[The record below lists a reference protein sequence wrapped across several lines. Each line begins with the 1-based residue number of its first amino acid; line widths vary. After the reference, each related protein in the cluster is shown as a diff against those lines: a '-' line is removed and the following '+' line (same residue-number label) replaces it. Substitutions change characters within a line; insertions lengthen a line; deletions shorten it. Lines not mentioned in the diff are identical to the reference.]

1 MKTGVIKIILTT
13 IALLFAAGS
22 GYAQFSGGTGA
33 TTLDPYL
40 ISTPEDLAEL
50 ATDVNGGNNYN
61 GKFFKLTNDIDLTA
75 YLSSGGAGYDG
86 GAGWMPIGYLTNQF
100 NGSFDGDGYAIYG
113 LTINRPATDFVGLFG
128 FIGGSAVIH
137 NLGINI
143 GSGGVT
149 GQNNVGGLV
158 GFSFLGSSIITN
170 SYVTGAVTGTGNN
183 YVGGLVG
190 VSYSS
195 ISNSYA
201 TGTVTGAGNHV
212 GGLVGSNGT
221 GGSISNSYAAGT
233 VNGAGNNVGGLAGS
247 NYSSISNSYATGTV
261 TGAGSN
267 VGGFIGN
274 DISGTLTD
282 NFFDYET
289 TAQVNG
295 VGSGTTTGVADATT
309 AEMQT
314 PTTYPA
320 TWNFTTPWGIDNGYP
335 YLAVLPHFIVTFNED
350 GGSTV
355 DNVTVN
361 AGTKVTE
368 PAAPTRTNH
377 TFDGWYVG
385 ATAWNFATPI
395 TAATTLTA
403 HWTLTA
409 ITTQPVGADIYVG
422 DSYTLTVV
430 AVGTGLQYQWYKDGT
445 AITGATSGTYTINN
459 AQLTNAGE
467 YSVTVTDGANNI
479 IVSNAAKVNVST
491 KDVPPLPLIQRKVT
505 LPHVQGIATNPAAG
519 SHYVRSRED
528 FVFEMWALPGYSRSN
543 VTVTTDRSNE
553 VIITEVGDGRQEVG
567 NVLRVTIKHINAET
581 TILIS
586 GIATG
591 IEQVSDHKFT
601 AYPSPTDGPLTIT
614 GLTPG
619 TTVRLYSIVGTQV
632 TTFTA
637 EAATITIDLSHLA
650 RGLYLLNANER
661 TIRII
666 KN

>member
-1 MKTGVIKIILTT
+1 MKTSVIKIILTT
-13 IALLFAAGS
+13 IVLLFAAGS
-22 GYAQFSGGTGA
+22 GYAQSFTGGSSA
-33 TTLDPYL
+33 ASPYT
-40 ISTPEDLAEL
+40 ISTPEEL
-50 ATDVNGGNNYN
+50 ALLASDVNGGTDYN
-61 GKFFKLTNDIDLTA
+61 GDFFKLTNDIDLTA
-75 YLSSGGAGYDG
+75 YLSSGGAGYNS
-86 GAGWMPIGYLTNQF
+86 GAGWMPIGTDSNQF
-100 NGSFDGDGYAIYG
+100 NGTFDGNGHTISG
-113 LTINRPATDFVGLFG
+113 LTITRPTTYYVGLFG
-128 FIGGSAVIH
+128 YLGASGTIQ
-137 NLGINI
+137 NLGVNI

-149 GQNNVGGLV
+149 GLD
-158 GFSFLGSSIITN
+158 
-170 SYVTGAVTGTGNN
+170 

-190 VSYSS
+190 MN
-195 ISNSYA
+195 I
-201 TGTVTGAGNHV
+201 
-212 GGLVGSNGT
+212 
-221 GGSISNSYAAGT
+221 GSISNSYAAGT
-233 VNGAGNNVGGLAGS
+233 VTGAGNHVGGLAGS

-261 TGAGSN
+261 NGVGTN

-274 DISGTLTD
+274 DIGGTLTD

-289 TAQVNG
+289 TAQANG
-295 VGSGTTTGVADATT
+295 VGSGTTTGVTAATT

-335 YLAVLPHFIVTFNED
+335 YLSALPHFIVTFNED

-409 ITTQPVGADIYVG
+409 ITTQPVGADIFVG

-445 AITGATSGTYTINN
+445 AIAGAISNTYTINN

-467 YSVTVTDGANNI
+467 YSVTVTDAANNTI
-479 IVSNAAKVNVST
+479 TSNAAKVNVST
-491 KDVPPLPLIQRKVT
+491 KVVPPPPVEPLIQRKVT
-505 LPHVQGIATNPAAG
+505 LPQVQGIATNPAAG

-553 VIITEVGDGRQEVG
+553 VIITEVGDGRQEAG

-661 TIRII
+661 TIRVI